1 MSVGDTSFQ
10 GILVNGAKAMVVDV
24 VLSKLVADVGGQ
36 GETEV
41 VQFNGV
47 GVAVVWLSRESVGY

>member
-1 MSVGDTSFQ
+1 
-10 GILVNGAKAMVVDV
+10 MVVDV